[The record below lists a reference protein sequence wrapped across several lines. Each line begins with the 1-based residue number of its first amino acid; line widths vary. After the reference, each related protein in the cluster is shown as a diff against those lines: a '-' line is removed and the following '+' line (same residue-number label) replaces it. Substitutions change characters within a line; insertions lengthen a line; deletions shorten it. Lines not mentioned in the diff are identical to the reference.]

1 MSSNN
6 KPIRIA
12 IDIGGTFTDLVALDE
27 NNMSLTFSKSP
38 STPNNIID
46 GIIDSIL
53 SSGVDLSSAW
63 LLVHGT
69 TMGLNALIRRSGAKT
84 ALITTKGFRDV
95 LEIARMGRDDLYNIW
110 FQRRAPLVPRPL
122 RFEIEERIDANGN
135 VVTDFNEDQARNL
148 IQTLKDQNV
157 EAIAVCFLHSYS
169 NPIHEEKMG
178 VIINEEWPSI
188 QYSLSHKVSPQFREY
203 ERSNTVVVDAYIKPI
218 LREYLESMIIKL
230 GSMNFDG
237 SLMVSQSSGGLKSIE
252 GIQDTPVYSINSG
265 PAGGVVGSSFLSTS
279 LGLDNLIAI
288 DAGGTSFDVS
298 LLLGGSPNLEEQY
311 DLDGYP
317 IMIPSIDI
325 RSIGAGGGSIGWIDE
340 SGLLRVGPES
350 AGADPGPA
358 CFGKG
363 GIKPTVTDAALCRGI
378 LNADHFLGGKMSV
391 QKDLSLKAI
400 STLAEPLKLDVYEAA
415 AGIMDIAAANMVGA
429 IRKITIERGHDPRE
443 FSILSYGGATSMFAS
458 SLASELSINNVIV
471 PPEPANFSAW
481 GMLFTDILYT
491 FSRTLVTSLSVDNL
505 DLINNA
511 LDELKLQAINELKKE
526 KVPAEHQLL
535 EYSADMR
542 YMWQAHYI
550 DLPLPNRTLNESDI
564 SDIKQRFDDRY
575 ESTYGHKREIGAQIV
590 HLKVKGIGSLQKP
603 SLTEI
608 NSSGLNINDSVKESR
623 DVYIRGKG
631 FVKCNVYD
639 RKKIPIMVKINGP
652 AIVEEST
659 STTFIGENDTLELDK
674 YGNLLIAINS
684 KTT

>member
-1 MSSNN
+1 
-6 KPIRIA
+6 
-12 IDIGGTFTDLVALDE
+12 
-27 NNMSLTFSKSP
+27 
-38 STPNNIID
+38 
-46 GIIDSIL
+46 
-53 SSGVDLSSAW
+53 
-63 LLVHGT
+63 
-69 TMGLNALIRRSGAKT
+69 
-84 ALITTKGFRDV
+84 
-95 LEIARMGRDDLYNIW
+95 
-110 FQRRAPLVPRPL
+110 
-122 RFEIEERIDANGN
+122 
-135 VVTDFNEDQARNL
+135 
-148 IQTLKDQNV
+148 
-157 EAIAVCFLHSYS
+157 
-169 NPIHEEKMG
+169 
-178 VIINEEWPSI
+178 
-188 QYSLSHKVSPQFREY
+188 
-203 ERSNTVVVDAYIKPI
+203 
-218 LREYLESMIIKL
+218 
-230 GSMNFDG
+230 
-237 SLMVSQSSGGLKSIE
+237 
-252 GIQDTPVYSINSG
+252 
-265 PAGGVVGSSFLSTS
+265 
-279 LGLDNLIAI
+279 
-288 DAGGTSFDVS
+288 
-298 LLLGGSPNLEEQY
+298 
-311 DLDGYP
+311 
-317 IMIPSIDI
+317 
-325 RSIGAGGGSIGWIDE
+325 
-340 SGLLRVGPES
+340 
-350 AGADPGPA
+350 
-358 CFGKG
+358 
-363 GIKPTVTDAALCRGI
+363 
-378 LNADHFLGGKMSV
+378 MSV

-400 STLAEPLKLDVYEAA
+400 NTLAEPLKLDVYEAA

-471 PPEPANFSAW
+471 PQEPANFSAW

-491 FSRTLVTSLSVDNL
+491 FSRTLVTSLSADNL

-526 KVPAEHQLL
+526 KVPTEHQLL

-564 SDIKQRFDDRY
+564 SDIKQRFDERY

-590 HLKVKGIGSLQKP
+590 HLKVKGIGALQKP
-603 SLTEI
+603 SLAEI

-674 YGNLLIAINS
+674 YGNLLIATDS